1 MKTMFVNL
9 LITAIVSYVLQM
21 LLSGVHF
28 EGFGTAIIFAIV
40 LGLLNAFVKP
50 VLKMLSLPL
59 TVITMGLFSLVI
71 NTVVMLLAEFFVQG
85 VHIDGILWALIF
97 SVLLSFV
104 TSAISSKE

>member
-1 MKTMFVNL
+1 MFVNL